1 MQLINLPTT
10 RLATILWAALL
21 FLLPGQLFGANS
33 DVSVSLLDGSTIA
46 GNLVSADSTN
56 ATIQTKSGLLEKS
69 AGDIGRVSFPNK
81 MMPQSPPVELFLLDG
96 SRAFGNKLS
105 GKSSGWLLT
114 DSGGNELAIPAKSLK
129 AAKLKP
135 ISKEL
140 ASAWQTAIVETK
152 TADAVIV
159 ARPGNTFDR
168 INGVIVQVQESSIA
182 FDLDGQPID
191 IPIEKLT
198 GLVWFQRDLERVKPT
213 IEVSLTDHSV
223 WMAESLTVKA
233 EVLEL
238 KTLLGQSVSI
248 PLSKV
253 FSIDYSTANLRW
265 LSEIEAIEAIAEKT
279 INFKSQ
285 LASLDRAFAPRFVVN
300 GRAPLPTSSAAD
312 RDLYF
317 PSPGHYTFRV
327 PSGFSSFQCRV
338 ERTDD
343 GSQRTDLMLE
353 VWQDDQKVSEH
364 PLAHNMDFTDVSLA
378 LKSEK
383 KTRLAVVCKSK
394 LMIGT
399 EVTWKQPRLKR

>member
-10 RLATILWAALL
+10 RLATILWAAL
-21 FLLPGQLFGANS
+21 FLVLPHQLSVAKS

-46 GNLVSADSTN
+46 GNLVSADSTK
-56 ATIQTKSGLLEKS
+56 ATIQTKSELLEKS

-81 MMPQSPPVELFLLDG
+81 MMPLLPPVELFLLDG

-114 DSGGNELAIPAKSLK
+114 DASGNEMAIPAKSLK

-135 ISKEL
+135 IAKEL

-168 INGVIVQVQESSIA
+168 INGVIVQVQEASIS
-182 FDLDGQPID
+182 FDLDGQQID
-191 IPIEKLT
+191 IPMEKLA

-233 EVLEL
+233 EMLEL
-238 KTLLGQSVSI
+238 KTLLGQSVSL

-253 FSIDYSTANLRW
+253 VSIDYSTANLRW
-265 LSEIEAIEAIAEKT
+265 LSEIEVIEAIAEKQSISNRNLQVWT
-279 INFKSQ
+279 E
-285 LASLDRAFAPRFVVN
+285 
-300 GRAPLPTSSAAD
+300 PLPPV
-312 RDLYF
+312 L
-317 PSPGHYTFRV
+317 
-327 PSGFSSFQCRV
+327 
-338 ERTDD
+338 
-343 GSQRTDLMLE
+343 L
-353 VWQDDQKVSEH
+353 
-364 PLAHNMDFTDVSLA
+364 
-378 LKSEK
+378 
-383 KTRLAVVCKSK
+383 
-394 LMIGT
+394 
-399 EVTWKQPRLKR
+399 